1 MISHSRAV
9 VAAPARLEVLASKPP
24 LTLRRVHDDDD
35 EVCAL
40 CLVGT
45 AAGPLAGD
53 DLTLS
58 LHLRAGA
65 RARLAATGAM
75 IAQGRAAGRRSTVR
89 TQVCLDSGA
98 QLTADPG
105 PLIVCAGARVDLG
118 VRIDLAVD
126 ATVSWRETV
135 VLGRA
140 GAPAGS
146 ATITWDVTVAG
157 APLLRQALDLSDAY
171 AQRSPSLLAG
181 ATVMASELLV
191 GPQID
196 ARTVIASPRAAA
208 QQLSE
213 HAVLLTVLADD
224 AATAATQLD
233 ALRAAYRPP
242 AAASPGSRRAPVTT
256 HPPCFLRAPLLP
268 PSSVDAHPLPRP
280 ALGP

>member
-1 MISHSRAV
+1 MISRSRAV
-9 VAAPARLEVLASKPP
+9 VAAPARLEVLECQPP
-24 LTLRRVHDDDD
+24 LTLRRVHSDDDGT
-35 EVCAL
+35 CAL

-58 LHLRAGA
+58 LHLRAAA
-65 RARLAATGAM
+65 RARLTATGAM
-75 IAQGRAAGRRSTVR
+75 IAQGRAAGRSSTVH
-89 TQVCLDSGA
+89 TNVCLDNGA

-118 VRIDLAVD
+118 VHIDLAAD
-126 ATVSWRETV
+126 ATVVWRETV

-146 ATITWDVTVAG
+146 ATIRWDVVVAG
-157 APLLRQALDLSDAY
+157 TPLLRQTLDLSDGF

-181 ATVMASELLV
+181 ATVVASELLV

-196 ARTVIASPRAAA
+196 ARTVVASPRAVA

-213 HAVLLTVLADD
+213 HAVLLTVLGDD

-233 ALRAAYRPP
+233 ALRTRRPP
-242 AAASPGSRRAPVTT
+242 CS
-256 HPPCFLRAPLLP
+256 
-268 PSSVDAHPLPRP
+268 
-280 ALGP
+280 